1 MFARAAL
8 VVLLV
13 SGWQVSSLYAQEAS
27 KLMPAD
33 LPMERVI
40 DHYLDA
46 ALKEANTRPAPPADD
61 ATLIRRLTLDLN
73 GRIPTLAETAEYLAA
88 PEATRKALLVDRLMA
103 SPAFVRHQAHEF
115 FAFLNAQEDSR
126 KAGKRT
132 LLLDYLLAAFG
143 ENRGWDRMFR
153 DMMLPDDDNPALK
166 GAGEFLKARV
176 KDQNRMTIDTS
187 IVFFGVNVS
196 CAQCHNHPHVQAW
209 TQDHF
214 YGMKSFF
221 SRTVEAG
228 TFLAERDFGLVK
240 YVPNKGQEKVAPV
253 MFLTGKALDVPGLK
267 EPTREEKKK
276 EQERLGD
283 AKKAKKQPAPPQFSL
298 RAKLVETV
306 LEPGQNDYFARAIVN
321 RLWHRLYGRGLVMPL
336 DQMHAEN
343 PPSHPELLQ
352 WLARDLAAN
361 HYDLR
366 RLMRG
371 LVFTNAYARGNRWEG
386 DKLPPE
392 ELFAVAQVRPL
403 TPAQMSMALKL
414 ATTDQAALPAAGDD
428 LEKRL
433 AALEKSAEA
442 WASFF
447 PQPADNFQV
456 GVSEAMLF
464 ANNVS
469 LQKGLLEGNDSLA
482 AQLAAEPDLAR
493 RADLAVR
500 AILCRPARPDEIQ
513 ALTEY
518 LRRRADRDQAAC
530 QQVVWALLTSAEF
543 RFNH

>member
-1 MFARAAL
+1 MLRLVAL
-8 VVLLV
+8 VALLV
-13 SGWQVSSLYAQEAS
+13 SGWRVSSALAQEPS
-27 KLMPAD
+27 KLLPAD

-46 ALKEANTRPAPPADD
+46 GLKEANTQPAAPADD

-73 GRIPTLAETAEYLAA
+73 GRIPTLAETAEYMAA
-88 PEATRKALLVDRLMA
+88 PEATRKAQLVDRLMA
-103 SPAFVRHQAHEF
+103 SPAFIRHQAHEF
-115 FAFLNAQEDSR
+115 FAFLQAQDDSR

-132 LLLDYLLAAFG
+132 LLLDYLLTAFG

-153 DMMLPDDDNPALK
+153 DMMLPDDDNPSLR
-166 GAGEFLKARV
+166 GASEFLKARV
-176 KDQNRMTIDTS
+176 KDLNRMTIDTS

-221 SRTVEAG
+221 ARTVEAG
-228 TFLAERDFGLVK
+228 PFLAERDFGLVK
-240 YVPNKGQEKVAPV
+240 YVPNKGTEKVAPV

-267 EPTREEKKK
+267 EPTKEEKKI
-276 EQERLGD
+276 EQARLGD
-283 AKKAKKQPAPPQFSL
+283 FKKAKKQPPPPQFSL

-306 LEPGQNDYFARAIVN
+306 LEPGQHDYFARAIVN

-343 PPSHPELLQ
+343 PPSHPELLH
-352 WLARDLAAN
+352 WLARDLASN

-371 LVFTNAYARGNRWEG
+371 LVLSNAYARGSRWEG

-403 TPAQMSMALKL
+403 TPAQMATALKL
-414 ATTDQAALPAAGDD
+414 ATTDQSVLPTAMDD

-433 AALEKSAEA
+433 AALEKSAEV
-442 WASFF
+442 WTSFF

-464 ANNVS
+464 ANNQS
-469 LQKGLLEGNDSLA
+469 LQKGLLEGDDSLA
-482 AQLAAEPDLAR
+482 AKLATEPDAAR

-513 ALTEY
+513 TLSEY

-530 QQVVWALLTSAEF
+530 QQIVWALLTSAEF